1 MRNLVS
7 TKILSVKMKKSLFI
21 FSFLCV
27 FAYANAQLKDTV
39 LLMNGNVCISKVID
53 TLIGAVTVYNPH
65 KITEKLHFEYDE
77 IYCVKYASGLTKYY
91 YQQDSVIG
99 NYFTR
104 DEMLLYIYGERDA
117 RKGFKANGSL
127 IGAGLV
133 GLASGGMGIFFAPV
147 FPYTYMAF
155 SGVTKVKIRHRT
167 ISNPTNI
174 DYDAYILGY
183 ERVSRSKR
191 RIQSIIG
198 GTIGLALGYGLYFG
212 LLKDKYPT
220 TLSLRFK

>member
-1 MRNLVS
+1 
-7 TKILSVKMKKSLFI
+7 MKKI
-21 FSFLCV
+21 IVVFSFFCV
-27 FAYANAQLKDTV
+27 FTNAHAQLKDTV

-53 TLIGAVTVYNPH
+53 TLIGAVTVFNPH

-77 IYCVKYASGLTKYY
+77 IYCVKYNNGFTKYY

-155 SGVTKVKIRHRT
+155 SGVTKVKIKHST

-183 ERVSRSKR
+183 ERVSRSN
-191 RIQSIIG
+191 
-198 GTIGLALGYGLYFG
+198 AAYD
-212 LLKDKYPT
+212 LLLVEP
-220 TLSLRFK
+220 

>member
-1 MRNLVS
+1 
-7 TKILSVKMKKSLFI
+7 
-21 FSFLCV
+21 
-27 FAYANAQLKDTV
+27 
-39 LLMNGNVCISKVID
+39 
-53 TLIGAVTVYNPH
+53 
-65 KITEKLHFEYDE
+65 
-77 IYCVKYASGLTKYY
+77 
-91 YQQDSVIG
+91 
-99 NYFTR
+99 
-104 DEMLLYIYGERDA
+104 
-117 RKGFKANGSL
+117 
-127 IGAGLV
+127 
-133 GLASGGMGIFFAPV
+133 
-147 FPYTYMAF
+147 MAF
-155 SGVTKVKIRHRT
+155 SGVTKVKIRHST

>member
-1 MRNLVS
+1 
-7 TKILSVKMKKSLFI
+7 MKKI
-21 FSFLCV
+21 IIVFSFFCV
-27 FAYANAQLKDTV
+27 CTKANAQLMDTV
-39 LLMNGNVCISKVID
+39 LLMNGNLCVSKIMD
-53 TLIGAVTVYNPH
+53 TLIGAVTVFNPQ
-65 KITEKLHFEYDE
+65 KMSEKLHFEYEE

-117 RKGFKANGSL
+117 RKGFHANGAFL
-127 IGAGLV
+127 GAGLV
-133 GLASGGMGIFFAPV
+133 GLATGGVGIFFAPV
-147 FPYTYMAF
+147 FPYTYMAL
-155 SGVTKVKIRHRT
+155 SGITKVKIKHRT
-167 ISNPTNI
+167 ISNPNNI

-191 RIQSIIG
+191 RIQSLIG
-198 GTIGLALGYGLYFG
+198 GTIGMAVGYGLYFG

-220 TLSLRFK
+220 SISFSF